1 MNTMPTRVKMIPYQW
16 VKTLKNYIPYR
27 AAHTYLAHIW
37 EYLPGTVSQTA
48 RSLHRFDRNFV
59 SYRLPILRHLA
70 QRYTDFA
77 GWGKAPQDRHK
88 VQSVLDWASSK
99 LLK

>member
-1 MNTMPTRVKMIPYQW
+1 MPTRAKMIPYKG
-16 VKTLKNYIPYR
+16 VKILKTISYR
-27 AAHTYLAHIW
+27 AAHTCLAHIW
-37 EYLPGTVSQTA
+37 EYLPRTVSQ

-59 SYRLPILRHLA
+59 SYRLPILRYLA

>member
-1 MNTMPTRVKMIPYQW
+1 MPTRAKMISYKA
-16 VKTLKNYIPYR
+16 VKILKTISYP
-27 AAHTYLAHIW
+27 AAQTCLAHIW
-37 EYLPGTVSQTA
+37 EYPPGTVSQTA

-59 SYRLPILRHLA
+59 SYRLPILRYLA

-77 GWGKAPQDRHK
+77 GWGKAPHDRHK

>member
-1 MNTMPTRVKMIPYQW
+1 MISYKGVKIL
-16 VKTLKNYIPYR
+16 KTISYP
-27 AAHTYLAHIW
+27 AAQTCLAHIW
-37 EYLPGTVSQTA
+37 EYPPPGTVSQTA

-59 SYRLPILRHLA
+59 SYRLPILRYLA

-77 GWGKAPQDRHK
+77 GWGKAPHDRHK